1 MTMLA
6 MSVISERTQW
16 ASLISAAWQKSVDS
30 IIETGRLLLA
40 AKADPKM
47 QLGEWG
53 TMIESDLPFNRH
65 TAHKLMQIAADK
77 RLTDVSH
84 GKHLPPSWTTLYE
97 LTKLDDDTFDQKL
110 RDGTIHP
117 GMQRKDVARK
127 NCIPSREHGLRRVAA
142 GRGDIE
148 DVFNGIEPEY
158 AKPNAVKQA
167 WVTATEPEPLAF
179 VEAAAAVEKQRSL
192 AGAAKTLEQINAVT
206 EFSACDPE
214 ASKTSVGI
222 GKEADPAPALDP
234 QAWSMSTAKER
245 QAFVKAVGRSE
256 IEDAF
261 HAIESGYG
269 WTRGLNALNE
279 SWKGA
284 TESDQRE
291 FYRRLFPANV
301 WNRFQT

>member
-1 MTMLA
+1 
-6 MSVISERTQW
+6 
-16 ASLISAAWQKSVDS
+16 
-30 IIETGRLLLA
+30 
-40 AKADPKM
+40 
-47 QLGEWG
+47 
-53 TMIESDLPFNRH
+53 
-65 TAHKLMQIAADK
+65 
-77 RLTDVSH
+77 
-84 GKHLPPSWTTLYE
+84 
-97 LTKLDDDTFDQKL
+97 
-110 RDGTIHP
+110 
-117 GMQRKDVARK
+117 
-127 NCIPSREHGLRRVAA
+127 
-142 GRGDIE
+142 
-148 DVFNGIEPEY
+148 
-158 AKPNAVKQA
+158 
-167 WVTATEPEPLAF
+167 
-179 VEAAAAVEKQRSL
+179 VEEQRSL
-192 AGAAKTLEQINAVT
+192 AGAAKTGEQVNAVT

-214 ASKTSVGI
+214 ASKTSDGI

-284 TESDQRE
+284 TESDRRE